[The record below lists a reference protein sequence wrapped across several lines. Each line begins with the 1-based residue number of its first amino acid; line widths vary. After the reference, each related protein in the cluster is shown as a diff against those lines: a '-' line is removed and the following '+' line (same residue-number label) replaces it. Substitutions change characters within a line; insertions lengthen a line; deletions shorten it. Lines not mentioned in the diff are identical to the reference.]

1 MLERWAHTLYRW
13 RRAGLPVL
21 ILIWLLGAAWLRFDQ
36 RPLPRLGSEGARH
49 SEATAV
55 QSLLKNHFALR
66 PENTLALLS
75 ENAPAPL
82 ALLNTLRQ
90 HDHVTTVSEIPAPP
104 ERRHHLYL
112 IQLDLALS
120 VFEVEHQVPN
130 LRQVVAAA
138 QKPGQVFKLTG
149 QQAFL
154 HDAGQASKK
163 DTTRAERWGLLLAFA
178 VLLWCF
184 GSLSGAAIPLL
195 LGLTTLLSIQL
206 GVRLLGLGSSQS
218 TQILNSMVGLGL
230 SVDYA
235 LFMLSRYREE
245 RLAHGAP
252 EALFTV
258 LTRTGRTVA
267 YSAVVML
274 ASLAFLLIPDVDA
287 LRGTVLNLLLV
298 VTLAALNALLLL
310 PLLLATLDRTLD
322 WPRWLSGRILPWHH
336 GRRWRALAWHVTGH
350 PLRYCLLATA
360 LLLALAWPMSHLR
373 LWEPLQT
380 LAPAESESQQALN
393 QLTADGWGGEI
404 MPIQVLVAPPAGQS
418 LRDPE
423 HLAALYQLSQRL
435 GQLPEVAGI
444 QGPVNPSQPLE
455 SYTGLYRGLGALSG
469 LIPLPE
475 WPFLRQTP
483 GGELGLIQ
491 IYPRQIMDMAATYH
505 LLDSITALRADFP
518 QLTVRTG
525 GAVARA
531 RSFTAEMYRPLGL
544 MVAGVMLSIVLI
556 LARYLRS
563 VVLPLKAALMN
574 FLPILS
580 AFGIMVWAF
589 QDGALAHKPGLTNI
603 VPLTLFCIVFGLS
616 MDYEVLILSRIDE
629 SWKEGNRVREAVV
642 SGLSQSSGLIT
653 GAALILLGVFAP
665 GMTSSSP
672 VVQELSLGITAT
684 IVLDATLVRLLL
696 VPSLMMLMGRWNWW
710 NPFSRHRPPPT
721 APL

>member
-1 MLERWAHTLYRW
+1 MLERWAHSLYRW

-21 ILIWLLGAAWLRFDQ
+21 VAIWLLGLTWLALDK
-36 RPLPRLGSEGARH
+36 RPLPRLGSEGARQ

-55 QSLLKNHFALR
+55 QSLLKTHFGLR
-66 PENTLALLS
+66 PENTLALVS
-75 ENAPAPL
+75 EHQAAPADVL
-82 ALLNTLRQ
+82 AHLRA
-90 HDHVTTVSEIPAPP
+90 HPDVSAVHEVPAGPG
-104 ERRHHLYL
+104 RRHRLYL
-112 IQLDLALS
+112 IQLDLSLS
-120 VFEVEHQVPN
+120 VFEVENRVPV
-130 LRQVVAAA
+130 LRSLIASNPT
-138 QKPGQVFKLTG
+138 PGSKLALTG

-163 DTTRAERWGLLLAFA
+163 DTSRAERWGVLLAFG

-206 GVRLLGLGSSQS
+206 GIRWLGLGSSQS

-245 RLAHGAP
+245 RLTHGAP
-252 EALFTV
+252 VALATV

-267 YSAVVML
+267 YSAGVML

-298 VTLAALNALLLL
+298 VALAALNALLLL

-322 WPRWLSGRILPWHH
+322 WPRWLSRRILPWHH

-350 PLRYCLLATA
+350 PVRYALLATA
-360 LLLALAWPMSHLR
+360 LLLALALPLTHVR

-380 LAPAESESQQALN
+380 LAPAASESQQALN
-393 QLTADGWGGEI
+393 TLTADGWGGEI
-404 MPIQVLVAPPAGQS
+404 MPVQVLVTARTGQS
-418 LRDPE
+418 LREPE
-423 HLAALYQLSQRL
+423 LLAALYRLSQRL

-455 SYTGLYRGLGALSG
+455 SYTGLYQSLGALG
-469 LIPLPE
+469 GVLPLPE
-475 WPFLRQTP
+475 LPFLRQTP
-483 GGELGLIQ
+483 GGERGLIQ
-491 IYPRQIMDMAATYH
+491 VYPRQIMDMQATYR
-505 LLDSITALRADFP
+505 LLDGIAALRAEFP
-518 QLTVRTG
+518 ELALQTG

-531 RSFTAEMYRPLGL
+531 RSYTAEMYRPLGL
-544 MVAGVMLSIVLI
+544 MVGGVMLSIVLL

-563 VVLPLKAALMN
+563 VVLPLKAAVMN

-580 AFGIMVWAF
+580 AFGLMVWAF
-589 QDGALAHKPGLTNI
+589 QDGGLAHKPGLTNI

-629 SWKEGNRVREAVV
+629 SWKQGHGVREAVV
-642 SGLSQSSGLIT
+642 NGLSQSSGLIT

-665 GMTSSSP
+665 GMASSSA

-710 NPFSRHRPPPT
+710 NPFSRRPM
-721 APL
+721 LK